1 MSKGMHG
8 GLSGKARKKHDRS
21 RAERMYAQHLIEE
34 FFDSDEESIAPDHV
48 APVKPLDADS
58 ADSRYAYEFVAEA
71 REEVAQS
78 AEAQRFEDAI
88 NAESELNVM
97 KSETESNSAA
107 VEQVVAEVS
116 PVQES
121 AQPAVQRD
129 QVVAAVPVGVAPK
142 YVDILKE
149 IAAKR
154 LADKEEG
161 QRKWTASVQP
171 KLFTLA
177 PARTARRSRVSW
189 SGLVAGLAIGAAAGG
204 VLLGLL
210 SLLV

>member
-34 FFDSDEESIAPDHV
+34 FFDSDEASIAPDHV

-78 AEAQRFEDAI
+78 AEAQRFADAM
-88 NAESELNVM
+88 NAEPELNVM
-97 KSETESNSAA
+97 TPETESNGA
-107 VEQVVAEVS
+107 VETAVSAEADGVEVAE
-116 PVQES
+116 PE
-121 AQPAVQRD
+121 VQRD
-129 QVVAAVPVGVAPK
+129 QAVAVAPGGVAPK

-149 IAAKR
+149 IAARR
-154 LADKEEG
+154 LADKEES

-177 PARTARRSRVSW
+177 PARAARRSKIKW
-189 SGLVAGLAIGAAAGG
+189 SGLAAGLAIGAVAGG
-204 VLLGLL
+204 ILLGLL

>member
-34 FFDSDEESIAPDHV
+34 FFDSDEEPIAPDHV
-48 APVKPLDADS
+48 APVKALDADS

-78 AEAQRFEDAI
+78 AEAQRFEDAM
-88 NAESELNVM
+88 NAEPELNGM
-97 KSETESNSAA
+97 KSEMESNNA
-107 VEQVVAEVS
+107 VETAVPTEPDGVEAAE
-116 PVQES
+116 
-121 AQPAVQRD
+121 PAVQRD
-129 QVVAAVPVGVAPK
+129 QLAAAAPGSVAPK

-154 LADKEEG
+154 LADKEESR
-161 QRKWTASVQP
+161 RKWTASVQP

-177 PARTARRSRVSW
+177 PARVARRSKISW
-189 SGLVAGLAIGAAAGG
+189 SGLAAGLAIGAVAGG
-204 VLLGLL
+204 ILLGLL